1 MFSTLS
7 LWALQRTITILGVLL
22 VTCCLPAWSQE
33 YTFENYTVD
42 NGLPAAQILDVDQL
56 ADGRIIIGTQNGG
69 FSIYD
74 GVQFKSFNEELGLAN
89 NIVYDVSG
97 LPDGRIGCGT
107 NNGLSIY
114 ANGKFENYTTDNG
127 LSHNRIYQV
136 IPDKKGIT
144 LATALGVC
152 KMSEDTI
159 IHEKIDPGVDSIIVF
174 KIVHLKGGDIAYC
187 TGGHGAYIQ
196 QPNGNVT
203 HYDMLDQFNF
213 AFDALELG
221 DSAIWFLGF
230 DGIVSLSNGTSK
242 KIQLPGIGV
251 RAYTGGLV
259 DENGVIWLAT
269 DATLIKI
276 TESGIQELTTF
287 NGLVNNEIWKVFEDR
302 EKNLWFVSR
311 QNGVS
316 KLSHAE
322 FEHYPYYKGVE
333 NQPYINASTVQGI
346 MVDSKDRVWIAV
358 ENGYSVLENGT
369 FRSKLET
376 KTFTDGSLAYIE
388 HFGFCELV
396 NGEIA
401 GASQEGFNRID
412 PNDLPIGEKVIN
424 GDKNRTLY
432 LYCIYQDPEGTIWLG
447 TRGGAAW
454 YKGDAIIG
462 ASAVI
467 PTSKSIYAIH
477 QDVKGNL
484 LFATDAGLVEYDG
497 EEAKHYR
504 RLEGL
509 VDDRVR
515 CIAEDKS
522 GNVWIGTNEGVYRK
536 NGDQFKA
543 FTIKNKLTANAIF
556 SLLFDDEGYLWAGL
570 AKGVDR
576 IRIKDGEVIDV
587 QHFSASDG
595 FIGKQCMMNAISKDS
610 KGNIWIGT
618 VAGVTKF
625 NPKLYRKNDQAPNL
639 EITNVNLFG
648 QATDWKL
655 FADSVSENNIPIN
668 ADLPY
673 HQNYLS
679 FNFIGITMVAS
690 DRVRYK
696 YMLEGLDKDWSS
708 STSKREATYTGL
720 KPGTYTFKVMS
731 ANSEGVWNEDPVTFS
746 FTINPP
752 FWQTWWFYGIC
763 LIIFISGVY
772 SYLKIRA
779 ANKKILVAN
788 EKILNQATI
797 IEEKNKDIT
806 DSIEYAKRLQEA
818 FLPSP
823 VEIKRSFADA
833 FVLFKPK
840 DIVSGDF
847 FWFESNGPMRVIV
860 AADCTGHGVPGAM
873 MSMVGNNL
881 LNQIVN
887 DAQVTSPSEALSQL
901 DIKLQ
906 QALQKSEGSAQ
917 DGMDIAM
924 CAFNVENGILD
935 YCGANNPLYV
945 IRSNA
950 NPLMVNGE
958 PSKPRMT
965 EGDMHFYEVKAT
977 RQPIGAYAEKIP
989 FELNTIN
996 VEKGDAF
1003 YIFSDGYA
1011 DQFGGPRGKKFR
1023 YKQFRELLMEYFDK
1037 PMDEQLTI
1045 LDEKFKQWQGGME
1058 QVDDICVIG
1067 IKA

>member
-1 MFSTLS
+1 ML
-7 LWALQRTITILGVLL
+7 RTTIILTILA
-22 VTCCLPAWSQE
+22 VTCCIPAWSQE

-56 ADGRIIIGTQNGG
+56 PDGRIIIGTQNGG

-89 NIVYDVSG
+89 NIVYDVVG
-97 LPDGRIGCGT
+97 FGDNHIACGT

-114 ANGKFENYTTDNG
+114 SHGQFTNYSTDNG
-127 LSHNRIYQV
+127 LSHNRIYHV
-136 IPDKKGIT
+136 LPDGND
-144 LATALGVC
+144 LLLSTALGVC
-152 KMSEDTI
+152 RMKKDTI
-159 IHEKIDPGVDSIIVF
+159 IHEKIDPLLDSVIVF
-174 KIVHLKGGDIAYC
+174 KSMQMKGGDMLYC
-187 TGGHGAYIQ
+187 SGGAGAFIV
-196 QPNGNVT
+196 QPNGSSKR
-203 HYDMLDQFNF
+203 YDMEDGYNF
-213 AFDALELG
+213 VFDALEMG
-221 DSAIWFLGF
+221 DTAIWFLCF
-230 DGIVSLSNGTSK
+230 DRIVSLSNGK
-242 KIQLPGIGV
+242 KRVV
-251 RAYTGGLV
+251 RLEGLTNPAFTGGWIDDRDVIWIATDAGLMRI
-259 DENGVIWLAT
+259 DENGT
-269 DATLIKI
+269 QKI
-276 TESGIQELTTF
+276 TTF
-287 NGLVNNEIWKVFEDR
+287 NGLVNNEIWKIFEDR
-302 EKNLWFVSR
+302 EHNLWFVSR

-316 KLSHAE
+316 KLSHRA
-322 FEHYPYYKGVE
+322 FTHYPYYKGVE
-333 NQPYINASTVQGI
+333 NQPYINASTVQGL

-358 ENGYSVLENGT
+358 ENGYSVLDKGV
-369 FRSKLET
+369 FKLQFVSKAF
-376 KTFTDGSLAYIE
+376 KDGSLAHIE
-388 HFGFCELV
+388 HFGFSELST
-396 NGEIA
+396 GEIV
-401 GASQEGFNRID
+401 GASEEGFNRID
-412 PNDLPIGEKVIN
+412 PVDLPMGDRVIN
-424 GDKNRTLY
+424 GDKDMTLY
-432 LYCIYQDPEGTIWLG
+432 LYCIYEDSDGTIWLG

-462 ASAVI
+462 ASAII
-467 PTSKSIYAIH
+467 PTSQSIYAIH
-477 QDVKGNL
+477 KDSKGNL
-484 LFATDAGLVEYDG
+484 LFATDAGLIEYDG
-497 EEAKHYR
+497 EESKHYR

-515 CIAEDKS
+515 CIAEDKD

-556 SLLFDDEGYLWAGL
+556 SLLLDDEGYLWAGL

-576 IRIKDGEVIDV
+576 IKIKDGEVIGV

-595 FIGKQCMMNAISKDS
+595 FVGKQCMMNAISKDS

-625 NPKLYRKNDQAPNL
+625 SPQLYRKNDQSPNL
-639 EITNVNLFG
+639 EINSVNLFG

-655 FADSVSENNIPIN
+655 FADSVNIDNIPIN
-668 ADLPY
+668 PDLPY

-690 DRVRYK
+690 NRVRYK
-696 YMLEGLDKDWSS
+696 YMLEGLDKGWSA

-720 KPGTYTFKVMS
+720 KPGTYTFKVMA
-731 ANSEGVWNEDPVTFS
+731 ANSAGVWTEEPVTFT

-763 LIIFISGVY
+763 FIIFVSGVY

-823 VEIKRSFADA
+823 AEIRKSFADA

-887 DAQVTSPSEALSQL
+887 DSQVTSPSEALNQL
-901 DIKLQ
+901 DVKLQ
-906 QALQKSEGSAQ
+906 QALQKSEGGAQ

-924 CAFNVENGILD
+924 CAFNTENGVLD
-935 YCGANNPLYV
+935 YSGANNPLYV
-945 IRSNA
+945 IRSND

-958 PSKPRMT
+958 AAIPRMT
-965 EGDMHFYEVKAT
+965 EGNMHFYEVKAT
-977 RQPIGAYAEKIP
+977 RQPIGAYADKMP
-989 FELNTIN
+989 FELNTIK

-1023 YKQFRELLMEYFDK
+1023 YKQFRELLLEYFDK
-1037 PMDEQLTI
+1037 PMDEQLSI
-1045 LDEKFKQWQGGME
+1045 LNEKFVQWQGGME

-1067 IKA
+1067 VKA